1 MKSPRTKELPQYAVA
16 KGGMDAHIRKIERRE
31 WWLWTSAILVTLLLT
46 LGIVSFLV
54 PILHPQNKA
63 ADPLPVNNAMR
74 GLVGMV
80 LLFDIYT
87 VYQQLQI
94 YRIRRQMAERE
105 ELFRLI
111 TENAADMIAV
121 VGSDGRRLYNSPSY
135 QKILGYTPEELQ
147 NTSSLDQIHPDDR
160 TQVEE
165 AAKEAL
171 VFGTGRRI
179 EYRMRHKD
187 GTWHF
192 LESSAS
198 TIRNA
203 EGQTEKLVIV
213 NRDITERRRLEEQ
226 FRQAQKMEAVGRLSG
241 GIAHD
246 FNNLLGVIIGYS
258 EILQEKL
265 QPTNPLRGSVD
276 EILGAGR
283 RAATLTRQLL
293 AFSRQQVLEPKV
305 LNLNAVL
312 KDMGNMLPRMIGED
326 IELSMVLGTALGRVK
341 ADQGQIEQIVM
352 NLTVNARDAMPDG
365 GKLFIET
372 TNAEI
377 DLSFAKRYSYPVQQG
392 SYVLL
397 TVSDTGIGMD
407 AETQAHI
414 FEPFFTTKEKGK
426 GTGLGLA
433 TAYGIVKQSGGYID
447 VYSELGTGT
456 TFKIYLPRVHDALD
470 SQKPAESDL
479 MKSRGNETILLVE
492 DETSLR
498 TLTRNLLELSGYTV
512 LEASNGSEAMTIS
525 QQHSGLLQLLLTDV
539 VMPGMSGRVLAGQV
553 IEQRP
558 LIKVVYMSGYTGQA
572 VGAHVALE
580 EGSFFLQK
588 PFSRDGLVSKVRQAL
603 DSEPAK
609 RPEEAP
615 TVLHLNQ
622 KSGEPACKES

>member
-1 MKSPRTKELPQYAVA
+1 MKSPRTKELPLYAVA

-54 PILHPQNKA
+54 PILHPHKA

-121 VGSDGRRLYNSPSY
+121 VDSDGRRLYNSPSY

-147 NTSSLDQIHPDDR
+147 NTSSLDQVHPDDR
-160 TQVEE
+160 PQVEE

-171 VFGTGRRI
+171 VFGVGHRI
-179 EYRMRHKD
+179 EYRMRHK
-187 GTWHF
+187 GGSWHF
-192 LESSAS
+192 LESS
-198 TIRNA
+198 
-203 EGQTEKLVIV
+203 GQHHSECRWRTEKLVIV

-293 AFSRQQVLEPKV
+293 AFRRPHIRAIFHYQREGQRDWTR
-305 LNLNAVL
+305 A
-312 KDMGNMLPRMIGED
+312 GNSLWNRE
-326 IELSMVLGTALGRVK
+326 
-341 ADQGQIEQIVM
+341 
-352 NLTVNARDAMPDG
+352 
-365 GKLFIET
+365 
-372 TNAEI
+372 AEWR
-377 DLSFAKRYSYPVQQG
+377 LYRR
-392 SYVLL
+392 L
-397 TVSDTGIGMD
+397 
-407 AETQAHI
+407 
-414 FEPFFTTKEKGK
+414 
-426 GTGLGLA
+426 
-433 TAYGIVKQSGGYID
+433 
-447 VYSELGTGT
+447 
-456 TFKIYLPRVHDALD
+456 
-470 SQKPAESDL
+470 
-479 MKSRGNETILLVE
+479 
-492 DETSLR
+492 
-498 TLTRNLLELSGYTV
+498 
-512 LEASNGSEAMTIS
+512 
-525 QQHSGLLQLLLTDV
+525 
-539 VMPGMSGRVLAGQV
+539 
-553 IEQRP
+553 
-558 LIKVVYMSGYTGQA
+558 
-572 VGAHVALE
+572 
-580 EGSFFLQK
+580 
-588 PFSRDGLVSKVRQAL
+588 
-603 DSEPAK
+603 
-609 RPEEAP
+609 
-615 TVLHLNQ
+615 
-622 KSGEPACKES
+622 